1 MQTALNSIQKLIG
14 YFDKFQ
20 WHSNN
25 HILFFLSSLSRQPY
39 ILRHSSLYRFRFL
52 FHNQYSFSISQNHH
66 NNITKKQNLSK
77 QMKYPHGAKPKFYSK
92 NKPICWLAMKYFYSR
107 AKNKEFFEF
116 FLFHK
121 EWNEFCQELCFII
134 LLYYATCAP
143 VFWA

>member
-52 FHNQYSFSISQNHH
+52 FHNQFSFSISQNHH

-92 NKPICWLAMKYFYSR
+92 NKPICWLAMKYTPELKTKNFLNFFYST
-107 AKNKEFFEF
+107 KNEMNFVKNSV
-116 FLFHK
+116 L
-121 EWNEFCQELCFII
+121 
-134 LLYYATCAP
+134 
-143 VFWA
+143 